1 MDDITKKR
9 QHMIE
14 YQIKARGI
22 FNETVLKAM
31 MNVPRHK
38 FVPAEIQNLAYEDCA
53 LRVSHGQTISQ
64 PYIVALMTMMISPD
78 NTMKVLEV
86 GTGTGYQTAI
96 LAEICKEVVTIERIE
111 DLHRSAKQRLEEMGY
126 DNIKCILGD
135 GYKGYPPE
143 APYDGILVAACP
155 SDIPPILI
163 EELAP
168 GGRMAIPVGAGSQ
181 YLLLVTKELNGEITI
196 EKKIEVQFV
205 SMIHD

>member
-1 MDDITKKR
+1 MDDTIQKR

-22 FNETVLKAM
+22 FDETILKAM

-96 LAEICKEVVTIERIE
+96 LGEICKEVVTIERIE
-111 DLHRSAKQRLEEMGY
+111 ALHLSAKQRLEEMGY
-126 DNIKCILGD
+126 DNITCILGD
-135 GYKGYPPE
+135 GYKGYAPG
-143 APYDGILVAACP
+143 APYDAILVAACP
-155 SDIPPILI
+155 LEIPPVLI
-163 EELAP
+163 EQLAP

-181 YLLLVTKELNGEITI
+181 YLLLVTKDLNGEITI
-196 EKKIEVQFV
+196 EKKTEVRFV